1 LKIEYLWKSLRSG
14 ILLIGLSKIDLPK
27 AYLQFSIFNI
37 QSSILR
43 GFGFGIMQKQLI
55 KILESE
61 LIEASAPCRIDM
73 GGTLDIAT
81 FYYPLHHQSPCT
93 FNIALG
99 LRTRVRLQPY
109 TKGMIRISS
118 SGFKAAQFK
127 ADAAPFDH
135 PLGLMFATAAY
146 FNAGG
151 IHIEIESQSPPRSA
165 LGGSS
170 VAAVALVA
178 AFSKLMTPGKSD
190 VGPNRR
196 ATALLAYQIEQSVA
210 GVPCGIQDQLAAA
223 YGGVNAWYLQAKPM
237 GPTFKKRCI
246 VGKNFHHDLE
256 RHLLIAYC
264 GKPHVSKDINGRWIR
279 QFLSGRYRDLW
290 LEIIACTR
298 RFVAALAE
306 KNYNQAAVEM
316 NRETAIR
323 RTLTPDVLDNIGE
336 KLVAGARQNDCGAR
350 FTGAG
355 GGGCLWALG
364 EIENIDR
371 LRPLWEKTLF
381 ARDEARLLEV
391 KIDSKGLL
399 VE

>member
-1 LKIEYLWKSLRSG
+1 MG
-14 ILLIGLSKIDLPK
+14 GIGLGHMD
-27 AYLQFSIFNI
+27 
-37 QSSILR
+37 R
-43 GFGFGIMQKQLI
+43 EVR
-55 KILESE
+55 KILERE
-61 LIEASAPCRIDM
+61 PITASAPCRVDM

-81 FYYPLHHQSPCT
+81 FYYPLHHMSPCT
-93 FNIALG
+93 FNIALA
-99 LRTRVRLQPY
+99 LRTLVRLQPGA
-109 TKGMIRISS
+109 KDMVRISS
-118 SGFKAAQFK
+118 SGFKDAQFP

-146 FNAGG
+146 FNVRG

-178 AFSKLMTPGKSD
+178 ALSKLMMHGKSD
-190 VGPNRR
+190 TGLNRR
-196 ATALLAYQIEQSVA
+196 AIALLAYQIEQSVA
-210 GVPCGIQDQLAAA
+210 GVSCGIQDQLAAA
-223 YGGVNAWYLQAKPM
+223 YGGVNSWHLQARPIGPM
-237 GPTFKKRCI
+237 FKRQCI
-246 VGKNFHHDLE
+246 VRKKSHPELK

-279 QFLSGRYRDLW
+279 QFLSGRYHDLW

-306 KNYNQAAVEM
+306 QNYNQAAVEM

-336 KLVAGARQNDCGAR
+336 KLVTMARQNDCGAR

-355 GGGCLWALG
+355 GGGCLWAIG

-371 LRPLWEKTLF
+371 LKPLWEKTLLT
-381 ARDEARLLEV
+381 RDEARLLEV
-391 KIDSKGLL
+391 EIDSKGLI
-399 VE
+399 VY